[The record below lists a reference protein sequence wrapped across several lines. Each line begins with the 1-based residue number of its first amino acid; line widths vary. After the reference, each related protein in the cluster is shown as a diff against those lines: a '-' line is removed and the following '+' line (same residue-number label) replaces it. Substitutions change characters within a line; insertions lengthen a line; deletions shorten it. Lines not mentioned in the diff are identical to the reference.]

1 MYRSFHK
8 RFQLLLL
15 IILLAACSGGGG
27 GNGGTSQV
35 DTQLQQALDS
45 AVSDGAPGAAAFVV
59 LPSGRELA
67 RASGYA
73 SVIPYVPMDPDR
85 IFRIA
90 SNTKTFTAAGVMLL
104 RDDRLLPSIDV
115 PIRNYVPELRI
126 PRDDVI
132 TIRMLLGHTSGMADH
147 ENDPTPFQDLSAK
160 DRFRVWKPEE
170 LVPFAIGYQLA
181 HPEIFNYAPGT
192 QYRYSNTGYVVLA
205 MIIERVTGKS
215 YRDYITSRILVPFGL
230 THTYTANGRYIPDP
244 YAHGY
249 AVNGDGT
256 LEDWSE
262 IDESW
267 DLGAGGMMS
276 TVRDLARWMTLL
288 VGGSVVSAESLK
300 EMMTKGPNGSY
311 GLGMAYTTGLGW
323 GHGGATSGY
332 RSAVYYDPETRFAC
346 SGFTTAEPPS
356 KPMNTLL
363 IGLQSL
369 KRDFVY

>member
-1 MYRSFHK
+1 MF
-8 RFQLLLL
+8 
-15 IILLAACSGGGG
+15 IVLLAACSGGSASPF
-27 GNGGTSQV
+27 N
-35 DTQLQQALDS
+35 TQLQQVLDN
-45 AVSDGAPGAAAFVV
+45 AVSDGAPGAAAFIA
-59 LPSGRELA
+59 LPTGSELA
-67 RASGYA
+67 QASGYA
-73 SVIPYVPMDPDR
+73 SLSPNIPMDTNR
-85 IFRIA
+85 VFRIA

-104 RDDRLLPSIDV
+104 RDDRLLPGIDV
-115 PIRNYVPELRI
+115 PVRNYVPELRI

-147 ENDPTPFQDLSAK
+147 ENDPTPFQDLSTK
-160 DRFRVWKPEE
+160 DRFRVWRPEE
-170 LVPFAIGYQLA
+170 LVPFAIDYQLA
-181 HPEIFNYAPGT
+181 HPEIFNYEPGT

-215 YRDYITSRILVPFGL
+215 YREYITSRILVPLGL
-230 THTYTANGRYIPDP
+230 THTYTANGPNIPGP

-249 AVNGDGT
+249 SVEKNGA
-256 LEDWSE
+256 LEDWSD

-288 VGGSVVSAESLK
+288 VGGSVVSPESLK

-311 GLGMAYTTGLGW
+311 GLGLAYATGLGW
-323 GHGGATSGY
+323 GHGGATAGY

-346 SGFTTAEPPS
+346 SGFATAEPPS

-363 IGLQSL
+363 IGIQSL
-369 KRDFVY
+369 KRDLGF